1 MRSEGSPEKGE
12 QRTAGLVTTFTTATD
27 TELHREQPFTETD
40 TFTHTTMQ
48 HNLVLRSRAIRVAI
62 QAIRCPH
69 THARTLATFG
79 PRATPDPSHP
89 TTDQTGLKGLRAN
102 KGPDRNAL
110 YIGGGLAAIGAIWY
124 YYAMVENAYIDKELE
139 GLEARK
145 AGIEGGRG
153 GSVEDATRS
162 AKGRAQEALRSGDAK
177 YQDIKAEAQSKVQ
190 AARDQVD
197 QGVER
202 GKERFEEVKGEAA
215 HRASETYSIAG
226 KML

>member
-1 MRSEGSPEKGE
+1 
-12 QRTAGLVTTFTTATD
+12 
-27 TELHREQPFTETD
+27 
-40 TFTHTTMQ
+40 MQ
-48 HNLVLRSRAIRVAI
+48 HNLVLRSRAIRVAV
-62 QAIRCPH
+62 QAVRWPH
-69 THARTLATFG
+69 THARTFATVG

-89 TTDQTGLKGLRAN
+89 TTDQTDLKGLRTN

-124 YYAMVENAYIDKELE
+124 YYAVVENAHIDKERG
-139 GLEARK
+139 GLEVRK

-153 GSVEDATRS
+153 GSLEDASRS
-162 AKGRAQEALRSGDAK
+162 AKERTQEALRSGDAK

-202 GKERFEEVKGEAA
+202 GKERFEEVKEQAA
-215 HRASETYSIAG
+215 HRASETYSTAG
-226 KML
+226 KSFFGVDFLYRDIISG